1 MKKLNEKYF
10 TIALYAL
17 FVIAFSLLFLLLCIN
32 FGWITSA
39 VGSFLSAISSL
50 LYAVFFAF
58 LLFPAVKRFDVL
70 FERLFCKKKPH
81 PYLVSGFSIGVTVL
95 IALGIIA
102 TVLIVIVPRL
112 ISDAGD
118 LYQYVVQLRPRMDAF
133 VAAHSL
139 DHPFLAE
146 VYAHVLDLF
155 SGEDGSFGIFDT
167 IFASLSS
174 IFTGIIG
181 QVSGIFLG
189 LIIAIYLLASRRVI
203 SGIIGKLVVA
213 ILPERHVNRVV
224 IFFKGLYTNLA
235 SFSFNRFVIAF
246 LFSVGAFLLC
256 FFMRV
261 PLLSVVVLVL
271 LIAHLIPVVGPILG
285 DVIAIT
291 LVFILRG
298 SWGFPFAAIL
308 FVLEF
313 VFTRGILTH
322 MLPKKLRPS
331 YAVTAVV
338 VLVAFAFFGMI
349 GAFVSIP
356 LYASVNTELRRLL
369 IHRLQKKKL
378 PTNSEAYQSFNADEY
393 HAILEKAKAEEAP
406 KASDE
411 ETPNDE
417 AVPPTETADSS
428 ASEA

>member
-10 TIALYAL
+10 TVAVYAL
-17 FVIAFSLLFLLLCIN
+17 FVIAFSLLFLLFCIN
-32 FGWITSA
+32 FGLITSA
-39 VGSFLSAISSL
+39 IGSFLSAISSL
-50 LYAVFFAF
+50 LYAIFFAF

-95 IALGIIA
+95 LTLGVVAAI
-102 TVLIVIVPRL
+102 LIVIIPRL

-133 VAAHSL
+133 VATHSAN
-139 DHPFLAE
+139 HPFLGE
-146 VYAHVLDLF
+146 VYEHVLDLF
-155 SGEDGSFGIFDT
+155 SAEDGSFSLFDML
-167 IFASLSS
+167 FQSLSS

-181 QVSGIFLG
+181 QISSIFLG

-213 ILPERHVNRVV
+213 ILPERQVNHVV

-235 SFSFNRFVIAF
+235 AFSFNRFVIAV
-246 LFSVGAFLLC
+246 LFATASFLLC

-271 LIAHLIPVVGPILG
+271 LVAHLIPVIGPILG

-298 SWGFPFAAIL
+298 PWGFLFAAIL

-313 VFTRGILTH
+313 FFTRVLLTH

-331 YAVTAVV
+331 YAVTAAV
-338 VLVAFAFFGMI
+338 VLVSFAFFGMV

-356 LYASVNTELRRLL
+356 LYASVSTELRRLL

-378 PTNSEAYQSFNADEY
+378 PTNSESYQSFSAEEY
-393 HAILEKAKAEEAP
+393 RKIIERAQAEKAKKAEGEP
-406 KASDE
+406 PLDGN
-411 ETPNDE
+411 ETSPDT
-417 AVPPTETADSS
+417 PDTTTAD
-428 ASEA
+428 A